1 MSEELKL
8 NEMGEEATD
17 MGALLAAY
25 EASQEEITRGK
36 VVEGVIVDQMAEGWL
51 VDVGYKC
58 EGFLP
63 RREWTH
69 HVLVGDEAEPKVG
82 DAVKVQVTNKR
93 DGEEAQLVV
102 SRWRCEFDDRWAEM
116 ENRLGEGE
124 MVKVKGL
131 RKVKG
136 GLIVDCCSLE
146 GFIPISHLGAEGRGV
161 NPGKFIDEEFEVQLL
176 EKDKRKRRL
185 VLSRRSLVEEDL
197 KEGRDKFFEDTNVGD
212 VLDGEVSSITT
223 FGVFVNVGAV
233 DGLVHLSELSWQRG
247 GKVKEAFHKGD
258 AVKVKV
264 IGLDKEHGKVSLSI
278 RQAEGDPWDTV
289 LDRWTKGATV
299 KGTVTNV
306 TDFGA
311 FVEVEPGIEGLV
323 HIGDLSWSRVKNP
336 REVVRKGQELDVIV
350 LDIDANRRRMSLGC
364 KQLNDPWKDIDSRIQ
379 TGSTIPVKVV
389 RLADFGAFVEIEQG
403 VEGLIHISQ
412 LSNARVENPRDV
424 LSEGQEVE
432 ARVLEVNPETR
443 RIRLSLR
450 DESAAP
456 AQNRAP
462 RAERSERTERPE
474 RAERSER
481 AERAERPERS
491 ERHSAPRKRREE
503 PKRDFSGFSD
513 EGAFTFGDLLGDFK
527 LDDDK

>member
-25 EASQEEITRGK
+25 EASQEEVTRGK
-36 VVEGVIVDQMAEGWL
+36 VVEGTIVEQMADGWL

-63 RREWTH
+63 RREWSH
-69 HVLVGDEAEPKVG
+69 HVLVGDAEEPKVG

-102 SRWRCEFDDRWAEM
+102 SRWRCEFDRRWAEM
-116 ENRLGEGE
+116 EEKVAEGATT
-124 MVKVKGL
+124 KVRGL

-136 GLIVDCCSLE
+136 GLIVDCCGLE
-146 GFIPISHLGAEGRGV
+146 GFIPISHIGAEGRGM
-161 NPGKFIDEEFEVQLL
+161 NLDQFLDQEFDVQLL

-185 VLSRRSLVEEDL
+185 VLSRRNLVEGDL
-197 KEGRDKFFEDTNVGD
+197 KEERNKFFEEHAVGE
-212 VLDGEVSSITT
+212 VLDGTVSSLTN

-233 DGLVHLSELSWQRG
+233 DGLVHLTELSWQRG
-247 GKVKEAFHKGD
+247 GKAKDAFKKGD
-258 AVKVKV
+258 EVKVKI
-264 IGLDKEHGKVSLSI
+264 IGMDKETGKISLSI
-278 RQAEGDPWDTV
+278 RQAAGDPWETV
-289 LDRWTKGATV
+289 LDRWTKGATT
-299 KGTVTNV
+299 KGVVTNV

-323 HIGDLSWSRVKNP
+323 HIGDLSWTRVKNP
-336 REVVRKGQELDVIV
+336 RDVVRRGQELDVVV
-350 LDIDANRRRMSLGC
+350 LDVDANRRRMSLGY
-364 KQLNDPWKDIDSRIQ
+364 KQLNDPWKDIDTRLV
-379 TGSTIPVKVV
+379 TGSTVPVKVV

-424 LSEGQEVE
+424 LTEGQEVE

-450 DESAAP
+450 DESAAGER
-456 AQNRAP
+456 AERAP
-462 RAERSERTERPE
+462 RAE

-481 AERAERPERS
+481 AERPARAERS
-491 ERHSAPRKRREE
+491 EKPHTPRKRREE
-503 PKRDFSGFSD
+503 PKHEFASFGD
-513 EGAFTFGDLLGDFK
+513 EGSFTFGDLLGDFK